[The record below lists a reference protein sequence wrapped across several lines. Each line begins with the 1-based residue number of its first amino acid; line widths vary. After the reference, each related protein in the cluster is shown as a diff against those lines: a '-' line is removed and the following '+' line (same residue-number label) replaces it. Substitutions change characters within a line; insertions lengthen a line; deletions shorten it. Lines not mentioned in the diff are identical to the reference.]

1 MAAALRGGVNMTEAA
16 PLVLIV
22 DDELSIQNLLTI
34 YFEREGFNVVCASTL
49 PDAELFLGRTRF
61 DLVLVD
67 IYLGEGTG
75 IDLLRNIRT
84 FDSHVQVVLMTGLPD
99 VQTAA
104 EALRLGAFD
113 YVTKPIA
120 PHQIIAIAHRAL
132 LGKKMIEENELKQA
146 NLDAIFHSASD
157 GIVLVDRQNRPI
169 RVNDAAM
176 QSCGYCADQSG
187 FPCRASDYGCGGT
200 CRETLAKVLQS
211 GSRQTV
217 SRFECR
223 RSDGARRIVSLSA
236 SPVLEG
242 NGAVSGAVAIMR
254 DESELVCLEKQVS
267 RLSGF
272 GGLVGGNSA
281 MQRMYTLIEALAD
294 VPTTVLVNGESGTG
308 KELVAAALHYQGAR
322 HDKPFVKVNCSALSE
337 HLLESELFG
346 HVRGAFT
353 GAVAAKVGRFQR
365 AHGGTIFLDEIG
377 DISIAMQMRL
387 LRVLQEH
394 EFEQVGDSTPIKVDV
409 RVIAATNQDLAEKVR
424 LGTFRHD
431 LYYRLNVVR
440 LIVPPLRERLDD
452 IPPLV
457 AHFLEKF
464 AGKFNKPLLGVSP
477 DIIEL
482 FMSHSWP
489 GNVRELEHTLEHA
502 AVVCRSQH
510 MEAADL
516 PQDFLDALD
525 YPLLEE
531 TAFLPQEQELTLA
544 EALEKC
550 GGNKAKAA
558 RLLGISRCTVYR
570 WLQEHNPEQGH
581 GYS

>member
-1 MAAALRGGVNMTEAA
+1 MT

-22 DDELSIQNLLTI
+22 DDEQSIQDLLKI
-34 YFEREGFNVVCASTL
+34 YFGREGFVVACASSIRE
-49 PDAELFLGRTRF
+49 AEQALGRNKF
-61 DLVLVD
+61 DLVLID

-75 IDLLRNIRT
+75 IDLLR
-84 FDSHVQVVLMTGLPD
+84 HVRAFNPHIQVVLMTGLPD

-120 PHQIIAIAHRAL
+120 PHQIVGIAQRAM
-132 LGKKMIEENELKQA
+132 LGKKLVEENERRQA

-157 GIVLVDRQNRPI
+157 GIILVDSSNTPV
-169 RVNDAAM
+169 RVNGAAM
-176 QSCGYCADQSG
+176 QSCGFILDTTG
-187 FPCRASDYGCGGT
+187 FPQRPEESGCGGT
-200 CRETLAKVLQS
+200 CRQTMARVLQN
-211 GSRQTV
+211 GSKQTIR
-217 SRFECR
+217 RFECR
-223 RSDGARRIVSLSA
+223 KNDGTRRTISLSA
-236 SPVLEG
+236 SPVFES
-242 NGAVSGAVAIMR
+242 NGSISGAVGIMR
-254 DESELVCLEKQVS
+254 DETELVYLEKQVY
-267 RLSGF
+267 RQSGF

-308 KELVAAALHYQGAR
+308 KELVAAALHHQGGR
-322 HDKPFVKVNCSALSE
+322 RDKPIVKVNCSALSE

-353 GAVAAKVGRFQR
+353 GAVSAKIGRFQR

-377 DISIAMQMRL
+377 DISIATQMRL

-394 EFEQVGDSTPIKVDV
+394 EFEQVGDSTPVKVDV

-440 LIVPPLRERLDD
+440 LIVPPLRDRLDD
-452 IPPLV
+452 IPLLV
-457 AHFLEKF
+457 DHFLEKF
-464 AGKFNKPLLGVSP
+464 IQKFNKPLSGVSP
-477 DIIEL
+477 ETLEL
-482 FMSHSWP
+482 LTIHTWP

-502 AVVCRSQH
+502 AIVCRSSNI
-510 MEAADL
+510 EVADL
-516 PQDFLDALD
+516 PQDFLAAIHDRT
-525 YPLLEE
+525 EE
-531 TAFLPQEQELTLA
+531 MACSIDEEELTL
-544 EALEKC
+544 EDALKMS

-558 RLLGISRCTVYR
+558 RLLGVSRCTVYR
-570 WLQEHNPEQGH
+570 KLQDGVAVN
-581 GYS
+581 